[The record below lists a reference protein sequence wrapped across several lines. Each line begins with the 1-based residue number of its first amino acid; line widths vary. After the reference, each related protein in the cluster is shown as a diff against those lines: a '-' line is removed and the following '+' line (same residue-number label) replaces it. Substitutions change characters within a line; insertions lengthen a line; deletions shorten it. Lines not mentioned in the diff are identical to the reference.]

1 MYSHKRSFT
10 GQSSRSF
17 SALFD
22 IPFLV
27 GAAIINSFFSVIHS
41 IVTYNKLEENVGNL
55 PHALKNVPQAEVIAT
70 LKNSVS
76 STDLNLIFATWFGL
90 TLPLLLI
97 SIAVRW
103 TLGALR
109 VSVQRSVTLC
119 CLFTFYFCSFM
130 TVALHNPE
138 WTPGN
143 FLVRL
148 FHSFG
153 DDFFES
159 LRAILCICLGI
170 ACLYTL
176 AKNATSK
183 LNRSLR
189 LTVAGIVIISL
200 LMADFINSKK
210 TRTIHESFFKSPSN
224 ANFIFIIPGL
234 TTENTRLALLEEE
247 ITPTK
252 EQLTSFQEIHPTTPS
267 LLGQLVT
274 SLHGLEPNAHGIR
287 HDFMDEEIV
296 AVFKNSLKKRN
307 LQGASDFFV
316 TAVGGPTPLSALFDH
331 TVPGSRCGQ
340 TPAEIAK
347 LGHFQASVI
356 PYSLSPRLI
365 ESYLHPELIC
375 SNRFL
380 TVDQHLFMTYHRV
393 ISQLHEPGNKTFLVW
408 VSNSLGVEKKDNLKE
423 PKPEWSNQT
432 NLIYSILSNHQSFLQ
447 SANLLNHHRTFLVGL
462 AEGQSQTTAFA
473 RFDGETKSTLT
484 DLTLESPGQRGQS
497 SVAELLRGQSPQEEK
512 DSTYFY
518 SEFNL
523 QTENNI
529 AEIPPSIVTQ
539 NSQIH
544 TPKIVLND
552 SALRKAVFKIRRHV
566 ICQNVASE
574 TGKRLLVKVSLN
586 LRPFENR
593 VPELGYEDIE
603 KTNLP
608 PHDEPLA
615 LEECLKNARDQLIRS
630 VVQDVTLRDS
640 SAFKTMLAGLPI
652 KSVKT
657 STATDEHLEEFDET
671 LDESTSALPDSSK
684 EENE

>member
-1 MYSHKRSFT
+1 
-10 GQSSRSF
+10 
-17 SALFD
+17 
-22 IPFLV
+22 
-27 GAAIINSFFSVIHS
+27 
-41 IVTYNKLEENVGNL
+41 
-55 PHALKNVPQAEVIAT
+55 
-70 LKNSVS
+70 
-76 STDLNLIFATWFGL
+76 
-90 TLPLLLI
+90 
-97 SIAVRW
+97 
-103 TLGALR
+103 
-109 VSVQRSVTLC
+109 
-119 CLFTFYFCSFM
+119 
-130 TVALHNPE
+130 
-138 WTPGN
+138 
-143 FLVRL
+143 
-148 FHSFG
+148 
-153 DDFFES
+153 
-159 LRAILCICLGI
+159 
-170 ACLYTL
+170 
-176 AKNATSK
+176 
-183 LNRSLR
+183 
-189 LTVAGIVIISL
+189 
-200 LMADFINSKK
+200 
-210 TRTIHESFFKSPSN
+210 
-224 ANFIFIIPGL
+224 
-234 TTENTRLALLEEE
+234 
-247 ITPTK
+247 
-252 EQLTSFQEIHPTTPS
+252 
-267 LLGQLVT
+267 
-274 SLHGLEPNAHGIR
+274 
-287 HDFMDEEIV
+287 
-296 AVFKNSLKKRN
+296 
-307 LQGASDFFV
+307 
-316 TAVGGPTPLSALFDH
+316 
-331 TVPGSRCGQ
+331 
-340 TPAEIAK
+340 
-347 LGHFQASVI
+347 
-356 PYSLSPRLI
+356 
-365 ESYLHPELIC
+365 
-375 SNRFL
+375 
-380 TVDQHLFMTYHRV
+380 MTYHRV